1 MEISV
6 KERGGEMSGNAA
18 SRRLENMMLS
28 ARDKHWVV
36 RPERAIDL
44 RGRSRNNTRE
54 SDGGNEA
61 RRA

>member
-1 MEISV
+1 
-6 KERGGEMSGNAA
+6 MSGNAA